1 MQTVLGLGKGSLPS
15 NICDERIAQQVIL
28 HAAARKLNGLGVHVN
43 SPSQSSKCRE
53 RNTIADERKK
63 KVKIR

>member
-1 MQTVLGLGKGSLPS
+1 MQAVLGLGKGSLPS

-28 HAAARKLNGLGVHVN
+28 HATARKMNGLGVHVN
-43 SPSQSSKCRE
+43 SSQSSKCRE
-53 RNTIADERKK
+53 HNTTADERKT